1 MDSSGSWFQ
10 FGLLSFGSD
19 LEFDTPPSPTTLN
32 TPQNLPPSC
41 EVASLDQA
49 PSFSSAG
56 TPGVVPSL
64 PFHHPMSGDPLP
76 TFAWPPPSLAT
87 QPTTPGLTNT
97 RSDSSPVSFVS
108 PDPYLQ
114 GSPPTPVAQ
123 QTNRVAKRPRK
134 HLCVHA
140 GCGYSCALPKDLRKH
155 TLTHFPPT
163 IKCPNS
169 DNGCPQIFRR
179 DDQCL
184 RHVASSCRY
193 RPPPYRPRPLGS

>member
-1 MDSSGSWFQ
+1 MDPRGSWFQ

-19 LEFDTPPSPTTLN
+19 VEFDTLPSPTTLN

-49 PSFSSAG
+49 PSSSSAG
-56 TPGVVPSL
+56 TPGVDPSL
-64 PFHHPMSGDPLP
+64 LSHHLMSGDPLP

-97 RSDSSPVSFVS
+97 QSDSSPVSFVS
-108 PDPYLQ
+108 PEPHLP

-123 QTNRVAKRPRK
+123 QPNRVARRPRRY
-134 HLCVHA
+134 HCLHA

-155 TLTHFPPT
+155 TLTHSPP
-163 IKCPNS
+163 IVACPNN
-169 DNGCPQIFRR
+169 DIGCTQMFTRR
-179 DDQCL
+179 DHCL
-184 RHVASSCRY
+184 RHTEKACKY
-193 RPPPYRPRPLGS
+193 RLRPLGS

>member
-1 MDSSGSWFQ
+1 MDPRGSWFQ

-19 LEFDTPPSPTTLN
+19 VKFDTLPSPTTLN
-32 TPQNLPPSC
+32 TPQNLPPSF

-49 PSFSSAG
+49 SSFSSVG

-64 PFHHPMSGDPLP
+64 LFHHPMSGDPLP

-87 QPTTPGLTNT
+87 QPRTPGLSNT
-97 RSDSSPVSFVS
+97 QSDSSPVSFVS
-108 PDPYLQ
+108 PEPHLP

-123 QTNRVAKRPRK
+123 QPTRVARRPRR
-134 HLCVHA
+134 HHCLDA

-169 DNGCPQIFRR
+169 DNGCPRLFRR
-179 DDQCL
+179 GDNCS
-184 RHVASSCRY
+184 RHVTSSCKY
-193 RPPPYRPRPLGS
+193 RLRPLGS